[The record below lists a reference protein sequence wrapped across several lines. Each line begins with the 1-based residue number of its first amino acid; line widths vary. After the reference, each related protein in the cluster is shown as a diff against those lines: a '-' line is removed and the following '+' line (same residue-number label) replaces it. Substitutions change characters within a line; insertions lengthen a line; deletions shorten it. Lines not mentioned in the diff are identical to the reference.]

1 MQDRWQPASA
11 HNQPHQRGPAGQ
23 RGRGRSNRQHQSVP
37 GVEQSREGSQERPTT
52 SGRGVTQAD
61 SQPQQLFIPQRMIV
75 LMGLPGSGI
84 TL

>member
-11 HNQPHQRGPAGQ
+11 HNQPHQRGPSGR
-23 RGRGRSNRQHQSVP
+23 RGRARSIRQHQGVP
-37 GVEQSREGSQERPTT
+37 DVEQSREGSQEQPTT

-61 SQPQQLFIPQRMIV
+61 SQPQQPFIPQRVII
-75 LMGLPGSGI
+75 LMGLPGSGT